1 MRTSVSDKA
10 QQKKWGG
17 GERSG
22 GADEKQKYVSV
33 KAH

>member
-10 QQKKWGG
+10 QQKKLGG
-17 GERSG
+17 GERSD
-22 GADEKQKYVSV
+22 ADEKQKYVSV

>member
-10 QQKKWGG
+10 QQQQKKTG
-17 GERSG
+17 GERS

-33 KAH
+33 KAR